1 MSRFIK
7 VKEAVDLRLLGNEDY
22 QKRDR
27 LRLMKWAKY
36 VYQDMNMA
44 SVRQAVRKRMKINK
58 RTNSIDLPCDSLQLS
73 SVSVVD
79 KCGIEYPVYRNR
91 KIFEDSDIVD
101 VGASKNCECEYEC
114 NSTLCNLIKGY
125 EAVVSTKTD
134 KNPDGTDVSFE
145 CIDRKA
151 VDDQGFFYEQLQY
164 PKRIY
169 EDGVWTET
177 ILFTEDR
184 KLCKVE
190 VDDNGCVCDTEENV
204 NAITSCC
211 GIASVNTNLC
221 CIGGTADEAPSSN
234 CDTWIYY
241 CNTKLQWLAS
251 QFGGP
256 CVCPPGYDNI
266 YNLSELGDRIIFPAN
281 FGWDEVM
288 VRYYPI
294 PDLQNIEI
302 PFIAIDTFIVGL
314 MWWDCRFNDKKQA
327 LAQKYGSDYSN
338 LKFGLLKELN
348 KYRLQEL
355 GMIFN
360 IPAFVP
366 SYILSRTDKYEGR
379 NIFYR
384 F

>member
-1 MSRFIK
+1 MSWIN
-7 VKEAVDLRLLGNEDY
+7 VKEAIDIRLLGNEDY

-27 LRLMKWAKY
+27 LRLMKWSKY
-36 VYQDMNMA
+36 VYQDLNL
-44 SVRQAVRKRMKINK
+44 SVVKKAIRKRMAINK
-58 RTNSIDLPCDSLQLS
+58 RTNSIDLPCNSLQLS
-73 SVSVVD
+73 SVSVID

-91 KIFEDSDIVD
+91 KIFEDTDIVD
-101 VGASKNCECEYEC
+101 VSAKKDCECEYKC
-114 NSTLCNLIKGY
+114 NSPLCNLVKGY

-134 KNPDGTDVSFE
+134 KNPDGSEVSFE

-177 ILFTEDR
+177 VLFTENR

-190 VDDNGCVCDTEENV
+190 VDENGCVCDTEENL
-204 NAITSCC
+204 NNICTAC
-211 GIASVNTNLC
+211 GIDNINQSLC
-221 CIGGTADEAPSSN
+221 CIGGDANTPPDG

-241 CNTKLQWLAS
+241 CNNKLQWLAS
-251 QFGGP
+251 QCGGP
-256 CVCPPGYDNI
+256 YICPPGFNNI

-288 VRYYPI
+288 VRYYTTPNMK
-294 PDLQNIEI
+294 DIEI
-302 PFIAIDTFIVGL
+302 PFVAIDTFILGL

-327 LAQKYGSDYSN
+327 LAQKYSIDYSN

-348 KYRLQEL
+348 KYRIQEL
-355 GMIFN
+355 GMIFT
-360 IPAFVP
+360 IPAFIP
-366 SYILSRTDKYEGR
+366 SYTYSRTDKYEGS
-379 NIFYR
+379 NLFYR
-384 F
+384 Y